1 MTADKFVS
9 TIEAIYSPY
18 PQLLRGSIVIYMSRK
33 PDWYRDL
40 MIDIIQT
47 KISTRFKTPP
57 GIADFSEAEKDCC
70 EAYQA
75 IEMRRPLQ
83 IEAPAEDCCEGL
95 EFLALL
101 TAKMARGIN
110 PGKDPEVQAV
120 LRKIESTYK

>member
-33 PDWYRDL
+33 PEWYRDL
-40 MIDIIQT
+40 MLDIIQT
-47 KISTRFKTPP
+47 KISTRFKPP

-83 IEAPAEDCCEGL
+83 LEAPAENRQEGL

-110 PGKDPEVQAV
+110 PRKDKEVQEAMK
-120 LRKIESTYK
+120 KIESSYK